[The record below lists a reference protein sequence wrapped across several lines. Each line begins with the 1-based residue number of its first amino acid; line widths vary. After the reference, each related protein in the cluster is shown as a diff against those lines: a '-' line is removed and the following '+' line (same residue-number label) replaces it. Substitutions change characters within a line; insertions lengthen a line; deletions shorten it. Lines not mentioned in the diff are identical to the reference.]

1 MTAETH
7 TTPSAAD
14 TAIKCFLIALA
25 YAVMGK
31 VGLLLSIP
39 PGYATL
45 IWPSSGIALGGIL
58 IFGFRIW
65 PGILLGSFLV
75 NVWTGFDGSS
85 VVTTLQSLIA
95 PGFVAA
101 GAALQ
106 AVIGGILLHRFA
118 AFPNSL
124 PSEREVISFFFFGGI
139 LGCLV
144 NASIGTI
151 TLITAGIVPPSN
163 AFTNFATWWG
173 GDVMGVLIFTPLML
187 VWLSKPRDVWA
198 PRRLTVTLP
207 TLVAFGLV
215 VLAVSFGSN
224 WERERLTA
232 QFEHQTSTIA
242 STLDKYLALHVDVI
256 RSLTSFYA
264 ASEKIDRREFAQFVE
279 RPLEIYP
286 GIQALSWN
294 PRILDKNRESYENS
308 IRNEGHK
315 DFRITE
321 RNSENRLVGAHN
333 RDQYIT
339 VNFIEPFAKNRK
351 AFGFDV
357 ASNPTRKKALEQ
369 ARDTGKAI
377 ATGRIT
383 LVQET
388 AKQFG
393 ILIFVPVYK
402 NGMPHDTIAERR
414 NNLAGY
420 MVGVFRGGDI
430 VAAALQGL
438 KQKGIEY
445 RLIDESAP
453 KGQQFLHQSS
463 QARQSI
469 ETLTEEGVFGASLPI
484 KMSFPILIGERQ
496 WRLDITPNQTY
507 LAANRPDNV
516 WLILVIGMVMTA
528 MVEAFVLVIS
538 GRNSVLEKTVGARTL
553 ALNTAKK
560 EAEKANKAKSEFLA
574 TMSHEIRTPMT
585 AVLGVADL
593 ILESKI
599 SSQTRQ
605 QVKRIRTA
613 TLSLMQIINDILDI
627 SKFDAEKLE
636 FEYADF
642 NAPLL
647 ITEVVDL
654 FREQQKGHHRDNLEI
669 AANIDPGFPT
679 GVYSDPV
686 RIRQI
691 LINLLGNAI
700 KFTEKGSVTLSARL
714 EHGGKGE
721 FLKFSIQDTGI
732 GIKPENLKSLFDDF
746 TQADTSITR
755 RYQGTGLGLAISKRL
770 VEKMG
775 GEIGVESEF
784 GKGATFWFT
793 IPYSPAKTDVSET
806 SATYRPSIITKVWAK
821 QPLNILLAED
831 NQLNQMIIPALLKS
845 MGHQVMIAGNGIEAL
860 EQFRH
865 NDFDVI
871 LMDIR
876 MPEMSGLDATR
887 AIRQLDGPKAA
898 IPIIALTADAMKDN
912 RTKCLEAGMDEMATK
927 PIDRNNLAMIINN
940 VLGKKIHDFIEQEE
954 APESSA
960 ELFDEE
966 IDIKDDQEIAD
977 FLEKIEISTD
987 KPGKP

>member
-1 MTAETH
+1 V
-7 TTPSAAD
+7 
-14 TAIKCFLIALA
+14 IALA

-45 IWPSSGIALGGIL
+45 IWPSSGIALGGVL
-58 IFGFRIW
+58 IFGYRIW
-65 PGILLGSFLV
+65 PGVLLGSFLV

-85 VVTTLQSLIA
+85 FSAALQSLIV
-95 PGFVAA
+95 PGAVGL

-106 AVIGGILLHRFA
+106 ALAGGFLLHRFA
-118 AFPNSL
+118 GFPNSL
-124 PSEREVISFFFFGGI
+124 PSEREVISFFFFGGL

-144 NASIGTI
+144 NASIGTT
-151 TLITAGIVPPSN
+151 TLVTAGIVSPPN

-187 VWLSKPRDVWA
+187 VWLSKPRDEWA

-207 TLVAFGLV
+207 TLIAFGLV

-232 QFEHQTSTIA
+232 QFEHQASTIA

-264 ASEKIDRREFAQFVE
+264 ASEKIDRGEFAKFVE

-294 PRILDKNRESYENS
+294 PRILAKTRNAYENR
-308 IRNEGHK
+308 IRDEGHK
-315 DFRITE
+315 DFQITE
-321 RNSENRLVGAHN
+321 RNQDGNLVRAAN
-333 RDQYIT
+333 RDEYVT
-339 VNFIEPFAKNRK
+339 VNFIEPLAKNRK

-369 ARDTGKAI
+369 ARDTGHAI
-377 ATGRIT
+377 ATARIT

-388 AKQFG
+388 GKQFG
-393 ILIFVPVYK
+393 VLIFVPVYK
-402 NGMPHDTIAERR
+402 NGAPHDTVAQRR
-414 NNLAGY
+414 QNLAGY

-430 VAAALQGL
+430 VGAALRDL
-438 KQKGIEY
+438 EQKGIEY
-445 RLIDESAP
+445 RLIDESASP
-453 KGQQFLHQSS
+453 DERFLHQSS
-463 QARQSI
+463 QISRGI

-484 KMSFPILIGERQ
+484 KMSFPISFGERQ

-507 LAANRPDNV
+507 LADNRPDNV
-516 WLILVIGMVMTA
+516 WLILVIGMLMTA

-538 GRNSVLEKTVGARTL
+538 GRNSILEKTVGTRTL
-553 ALNTAKK
+553 ALNTAKR
-560 EAEKANKAKSEFLA
+560 EAEHANKAKSDFLA

-593 ILESKI
+593 MLESEI
-599 SSQTRQ
+599 SPQTRQ
-605 QVKRIRTA
+605 QVERIRTA

-627 SKFDAEKLE
+627 SKIDAEKLDL
-636 FEYADF
+636 EYVDF
-642 NAPLL
+642 HAPSL

-654 FREQQKGHHRDNLEI
+654 FREQQKGNHRENLGI
-669 AANIDPGFPT
+669 TATIDPSFPI
-679 GVYSDPV
+679 GVHSDPV

-691 LINLLGNAI
+691 LVNLFGNAL
-700 KFTEKGSVTLSARL
+700 KFTEKGAVTLRADL
-714 EHGGKGE
+714 GHTDNGDV
-721 FLKFSIQDTGI
+721 LKFSIQDTGI
-732 GIKPENLKSLFDDF
+732 GIRPENIETLFNDF
-746 TQADTSITR
+746 TQADSSITR
-755 RYQGTGLGLAISKRL
+755 RYQGSGLGLAISRRL

-784 GKGATFWFT
+784 GEGTTFWFT
-793 IPYSPAKTDVSET
+793 IPYTPAETDVSELFST
-806 SATYRPSIITKVWAK
+806 DHPLAVTKVRAK
-821 QPLNILLAED
+821 QQLNILLAED
-831 NQLNQMIIPALLKS
+831 NRLNQLIIPALIQS
-845 MGHQVMIAGNGIEAL
+845 MGHRVTVAENGIRAL
-860 EQFRH
+860 EELRQT
-865 NDFDVI
+865 DFDVI

-887 AIRQLDGPKAA
+887 AIRQLDTPKAN

-912 RTKCLEAGMDEMATK
+912 RTKCLEAGMNEMATK
-927 PIDRNNLAMIINN
+927 PIDRNSLATTINN
-940 VLGKKIHDFIEQEE
+940 VLGKEIHELVEPEETSELFSEQ
-954 APESSA
+954 
-960 ELFDEE
+960 FDEE
-966 IDIKDDQEIAD
+966 NDLENDQMISE
-977 FLEKIEISTD
+977 FLEKIETSMD
-987 KPGKP
+987 EPG